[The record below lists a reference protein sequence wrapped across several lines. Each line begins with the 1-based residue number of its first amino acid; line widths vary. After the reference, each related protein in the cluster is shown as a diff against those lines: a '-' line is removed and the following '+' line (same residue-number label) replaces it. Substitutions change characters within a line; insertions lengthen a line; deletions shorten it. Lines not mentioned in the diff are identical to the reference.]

1 MQFIPCIRQSS
12 LPFVDRFS
20 FAKKACDLR
29 VYHMFRLPSFLPS
42 HTRAGC
48 SSSFEIFRV
57 FLRLSQMCLMLPMF
71 ACFGVVLLHIKLP
84 GSKVY
89 RRRFLPFSF
98 ERNIAWI
105 FSVHAARE
113 NECIAAHKAR
123 MLSRT
128 IPTHFYTMQ
137 GECIRRRVY
146 RRSLEPTFNRS
157 TTPRAN

>member
-1 MQFIPCIRQSS
+1 
-12 LPFVDRFS
+12 
-20 FAKKACDLR
+20 
-29 VYHMFRLPSFLPS
+29 
-42 HTRAGC
+42 
-48 SSSFEIFRV
+48 
-57 FLRLSQMCLMLPMF
+57 MLPMF

-105 FSVHAARE
+105 FSVHAARKS
-113 NECIAAHKAR
+113 ECIAAHKAR

-146 RRSLEPTFNRS
+146 RRSLEPTFNRQ